1 MSQEK
6 ARVPHL
12 RIEYGPDTGRIIE
25 LNTARSRFVIG
36 RSPYTD
42 LQIDSVKISRQH
54 AEIVFEAERYFLVDL
69 NSRNGT
75 FLNGE
80 RLEEKRRLLKDGDEI
95 QLGTELVLRFG
106 DPAMTAPDTVN
117 PILRRGLWLEAS
129 RQQVYINRRKLEPP
143 LASQPFN
150 LLALLY
156 KHEGETVPKDE
167 IADQLW
173 PDATEEVEVVSAID
187 HLVSRLRKRLAEI
200 DDEHEYIVR
209 VRNKGLKFVQRE

>member
-6 ARVPHL
+6 ERPPQL
-12 RIEYGPDTGRIIE
+12 RIEYSPNAGQVIE
-25 LNTARSRFVIG
+25 LNSARSRFVIG

-42 LQIDSVKISRQH
+42 LRIDSPKISRQH
-54 AEIVFEAERYFLVDL
+54 AEIIFEAERYFLVDL

-80 RLEEKRRLLKDGDEI
+80 RIEEKKRLLKDGDEI

-106 DPAMTAPDTVN
+106 DPAMTTPDTAN

-143 LASQPFN
+143 LSDQLFG

-156 KHEGETVPKDE
+156 GAGGEIIAKDQ
-167 IADQLW
+167 IADRLW
-173 PDATEEVEVVSAID
+173 PEAKGGVADQPID
-187 HLVSRLRKRLAEI
+187 KLVHRLRKRLAEI
-200 DDEHEYIVR
+200 DDEHEYVVT
-209 VRNKGLKFVQRE
+209 VRNMGLKFVQRE

>member
-1 MSQEK
+1 
-6 ARVPHL
+6 
-12 RIEYGPDTGRIIE
+12 
-25 LNTARSRFVIG
+25 VIG
-36 RSPYTD
+36 RSPDTD
-42 LQIDSVKISRQH
+42 LRVDSPKISRQH
-54 AEIVFEAERYFLVDL
+54 AEIIFEAERYFLVDL

-80 RLEEKRRLLKDGDEI
+80 RIVEKKRLLKDGDEI
-95 QLGTELVLRFG
+95 QLSTELVLRFG
-106 DPAMTAPDTVN
+106 DPAMTIPDNTVN

-129 RQQVYINRRKLEPP
+129 GQQVYINRRKLEPP

-150 LLALLY
+150 LLGLLY
-156 KHEGETVPKDE
+156 KHEGKTVPKDE
-167 IADQLW
+167 IADHLW